1 MHNKKRGASASPT
14 SNSQPFKSRG
24 IPTVQYL
31 EPCVSRLPPVS
42 FYRVSRLFCVSGPVR
57 ACVLSVVE
65 IWVSRLPPVSF
76 YPAPPGVFY
85 RVPVHVVGR
94 GERSTPGLRLFL
106 RLLSRSRFSCGFV
119 SLGLGGWL

>member
-42 FYRVSRLFCVSGPVR
+42 IYRERVFDTALFPTRGQGALR
-57 ACVLSVVE
+57 N
-65 IWVSRLPPVSF
+65 
-76 YPAPPGVFY
+76 
-85 RVPVHVVGR
+85 VPR
-94 GERSTPGLRLFL
+94 
-106 RLLSRSRFSCGFV
+106 
-119 SLGLGGWL
+119 